1 MRETF
6 HTIDILAIVV
16 VVSSIALLIYFAVK
30 TLITS
35 NLFQKGVNLYQ
46 QQDYKGAETTFRQV
60 ISRNS
65 TNDMVRLLL
74 GDVLREQGKIEEAKQ
89 WFEDVIARSPKNP
102 QAYLRLAN
110 VLMQQEKPEAAKT
123 NLQIARD
130 LLQKQRQ
137 PEKAEKVTTILDKM
151 NAKSN

>member
-1 MRETF
+1 MLETF
-6 HTIDILAIVV
+6 QTSEIFAILL

-46 QQDYKGAETTFRQV
+46 EQDYEGAEAAFRQV
-60 ISRNS
+60 ISLNS

-74 GDVLREQGKIEEAKQ
+74 GDVLNQQGKIAESKE
-89 WFEDVIARSPKNP
+89 WFEDVIRRSPKNP

-110 VLMQQEKPEAAKT
+110 VLMQQEQREAAKT
-123 NLQIARD
+123 NLQLAQD
-130 LLQKQRQ
+130 LLRKQRQ
-137 PEKAEKVTTILDKM
+137 PEKADKVAHLLAKM